1 MPDRCGATERAA
13 SRLDPAVTAEM
24 MMSELTTASAA
35 ELASRAPIV
44 SPASRSR
51 APACL
56 GKQDIPRGDLLDA
69 RLAQARGDR
78 LSGFAEADEAEAR
91 LVTAHGKSLR
101 WTR

>member
-1 MPDRCGATERAA
+1 MCGATDRAA
-13 SRLDPAVTAEM
+13 SRLDAAVTAEM

-51 APACL
+51 APSSSGNRMSHAAM
-56 GKQDIPRGDLLDA
+56 LLDA

-78 LSGFAEADEAEAR
+78 LSGFAEADEAEAG
-91 LVTAHGKSLR
+91 LVAASSVMSSLR